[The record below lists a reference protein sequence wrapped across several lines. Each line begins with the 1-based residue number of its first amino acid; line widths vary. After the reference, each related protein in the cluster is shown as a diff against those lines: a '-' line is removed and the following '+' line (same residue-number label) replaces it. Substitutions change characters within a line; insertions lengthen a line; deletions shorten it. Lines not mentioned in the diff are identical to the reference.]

1 MTDIVVSLSVVCDNP
16 ADAAE
21 AAARMGPL
29 QRDLIADRVGTGVTV
44 SAYDVDADETV
55 DPDELVKP

>member
-1 MTDIVVSLSVVCDNP
+1 MISISVNLSVVCDNP

-21 AAARMGPL
+21 AAARMAPL

-44 SAYDVDADETV
+44 SAYDVDEDEQV